1 MNINLSNYYTDSQSV
16 SGAVSNSGSNRNE
29 AVDRSVQN
37 QNVQNINTPNNT
49 GGINLRDLAA
59 GDVFRGEIIDINNQN
74 VEILLDGNEHI
85 NATMQQAL
93 GLNIGEK
100 LLFQVKDNSD
110 TQLVIRPIANNEVS
124 SELVNKSL
132 LTAGLTINDKN
143 IAIVKELIANG
154 QPIDKQS
161 IINMIK
167 LSSVYA
173 NESIDKLIDM
183 TKNGIEINREN
194 LDMYDAY
201 TTSSHYISENIMEIG
216 DGILEVFEKLI
227 ENDVN
232 FSNFTENNV
241 NIEDTAENTTANNI
255 TSGNFNESSINPEN
269 NMEMNTNL
277 NQLTES
283 NISTGNFI
291 ENNVSLGKFTE
302 NNINPDNLM
311 ENTIS
316 SDSFMKINTI
326 LEDLSNIFDAD
337 NDNKQI
343 LESINAYKNDIYNKE
358 SIQEASKESTN
369 DFLKMVDSSDTFKE
383 LSEVLKNIG
392 ENIPKEAFKNIIKS
406 PVFKEKITKLLMD
419 KLYLNPAKLSEDKE
433 NIKNEVDKI
442 YDKLNNLTEMIKNMS
457 ENVKSENL
465 SLAGEKLS
473 KNMNFMNELNN
484 IEAYVQVPVKFL
496 EGQKNGDLYVYNR
509 RKNKKINDDALTAFL
524 HLQLDYLGATDIN
537 ISMKKNSVTTK
548 FTLDDEISRNLIED
562 NLGELAE
569 KLEKMGYNVTIS
581 TELSEKKSQEFN
593 AILPITSNNE
603 NVVSIKR
610 YIFDIR
616 T

>member
-1 MNINLSNYYTDSQSV
+1 MNINISNYYTDSQSA
-16 SGAVSNSGSNRNE
+16 SDAVSNSGSNRNE

-37 QNVQNINTPNNT
+37 QNVQNINSQNNT

-59 GDVFRGEIIDINNQN
+59 GDVFRGEIININNQN

-216 DGILEVFEKLI
+216 DGILEVFEKLL
-227 ENDVN
+227 ESDVI
-232 FSNFTENNV
+232 FSDFTENNV
-241 NIEDTAENTTANNI
+241 NIEDTTGNTTTNDI
-255 TSGNFNESSINPEN
+255 TSGNFNENSINPEN
-269 NMEMNTNL
+269 
-277 NQLTES
+277 
-283 NISTGNFI
+283 
-291 ENNVSLGKFTE
+291 
-302 NNINPDNLM
+302 LM
-311 ENTIS
+311 GNTIS
-316 SDSFMKINTI
+316 SDSFTKINTI

-343 LESINAYKNDIYNKE
+343 SESINVDKNNIYNKE
-358 SIQEASKESTN
+358 SIQEASKESTK
-369 DFLKMVDSSDTFKE
+369 DFLKMIDSSDTFKE

-392 ENIPKEAFKNIIKS
+392 ENMPKEAFNNIIKS

-419 KLYLNPAKLSEDKE
+419 RLYLNPTKLSEDKK
-433 NIKNEVDKI
+433 IVKNEVDKI
-442 YDKLNNLTEMIKNMS
+442 YDKLNKLTEMIKNMP

-465 SLAGEKLS
+465 SLAGDKLS

-484 IEAYVQVPVKFL
+484 IEAYVQVPVKFS
-496 EGQKNGDLYVYNR
+496 EGNKNGDLYVYNR
-509 RKNKKINDDALTAFL
+509 RRNKKINDDTLTAFL

-537 ISMKKNSVTTK
+537 ISLKKNSVTAK
-548 FTLDDEISRNLIED
+548 FTLDDETSRNLVED

-569 KLEKMGYNVTIS
+569 RLEKIGYNVTIS

-603 NVVSIKR
+603 NAVSIKR

>member
-1 MNINLSNYYTDSQSV
+1 MNVNLSNYYTDSQSV
-16 SGAVSNSGSNRNE
+16 SGAVSNSVSNRNE

-37 QNVQNINTPNNT
+37 QNVQNINSQNNT

-59 GDVFRGEIIDINNQN
+59 GDVFRGEIININNQN
-74 VEILLDGNEHI
+74 VEILLDGNEYI

-93 GLNIGEK
+93 ELNIGEK

-110 TQLVIRPIANNEVS
+110 TQLVIRPVANNEVS
-124 SELVNKSL
+124 LELVNKSL

-154 QPIDKQS
+154 QPIDRQS

-201 TTSSHYISENIMEIG
+201 TTSSHHITENIMGIG
-216 DGILEVFEKLI
+216 DGILEVFEKIL
-227 ENDVN
+227 ESDV
-232 FSNFTENNV
+232 STE
-241 NIEDTAENTTANNI
+241 
-255 TSGNFNESSINPEN
+255 
-269 NMEMNTNL
+269 
-277 NQLTES
+277 
-283 NISTGNFI
+283 NFI
-291 ENNVSLGKFTE
+291 ENNVSLENLTESNINVENLENNVSLENFTE
-302 NNINPDNLM
+302 SNINPENLM
-311 ENTIS
+311 GNIIS
-316 SDSFMKINTI
+316 SDSFTKINTI

-343 LESINAYKNDIYNKE
+343 SESINVDKNNIYNRE
-358 SIQEASKESTN
+358 SIQEAPKESTK
-369 DFLKMVDSSDTFKE
+369 DFLKMADSSETFKE

-392 ENIPKEAFKNIIKS
+392 KNMPKEAFNNIIKS

-419 KLYLNPAKLSEDKE
+419 RLYLNPAKLSEDKK
-433 NIKNEVDKI
+433 IVKNEVDKI
-442 YDKLNNLTEMIKNMS
+442 YDKLNKLTEMIKNMS

-465 SLAGEKLS
+465 SLAGDKLS

-484 IEAYVQVPVKFL
+484 IEAYVQVPVKFS
-496 EGQKNGDLYVYNR
+496 EGNKNGDLYVYNR
-509 RKNKKINDDALTAFL
+509 RRNKKINDDTLTAFL

-537 ISMKKNSVTTK
+537 ISLKKNSVTAK
-548 FTLDDEISRNLIED
+548 FTLDDETSRNLVED

-569 KLEKMGYNVTIS
+569 RLEKIGYNVTIS
-581 TELSEKKSQEFN
+581 TELSEKKSQDFN

-603 NVVSIKR
+603 NTVSIKR

>member
-1 MNINLSNYYTDSQSV
+1 MNVNLSNYYTDSQSV
-16 SGAVSNSGSNRNE
+16 SGAVSSSGSNRNE

-37 QNVQNINTPNNT
+37 QNVQNINSQNNT

-59 GDVFRGEIIDINNQN
+59 GDVFRGEIININNQN

-216 DGILEVFEKLI
+216 DGILEVFEKLL
-227 ENDVN
+227 ESDVN
-232 FSNFTENNV
+232 FSDFTENNV
-241 NIEDTAENTTANNI
+241 NIEDTTGNTTTNDI
-255 TSGNFNESSINPEN
+255 TSGNFNENSINPEN
-269 NMEMNTNL
+269 
-277 NQLTES
+277 
-283 NISTGNFI
+283 
-291 ENNVSLGKFTE
+291 
-302 NNINPDNLM
+302 LM
-311 ENTIS
+311 GNTIS
-316 SDSFMKINTI
+316 SDSFTKINTI

-343 LESINAYKNDIYNKE
+343 SESINVDKNNIYNKE
-358 SIQEASKESTN
+358 SIQEASKESTK

-392 ENIPKEAFKNIIKS
+392 ENMPKEAFNNIIKS

-419 KLYLNPAKLSEDKE
+419 RLYLNPTKLSEDKK
-433 NIKNEVDKI
+433 IVKNEVDKI
-442 YDKLNNLTEMIKNMS
+442 YDKLNKLTEMIKNMP

-465 SLAGEKLS
+465 SLAGDKLS

-484 IEAYVQVPVKFL
+484 IEAYVQVPVKFS
-496 EGQKNGDLYVYNR
+496 EGNKNGDLYVYNR
-509 RKNKKINDDALTAFL
+509 RRNKKINDDTLTAFL

-537 ISMKKNSVTTK
+537 ISLKKNSVTAK
-548 FTLDDEISRNLIED
+548 FTLDDETSRNLVED
-562 NLGELAE
+562 NLGGLAE
-569 KLEKMGYNVTIS
+569 RLEKIGYNVTIS

-603 NVVSIKR
+603 NAVSIKR

>member
-1 MNINLSNYYTDSQSV
+1 MNVNLSNYYTDSQSV
-16 SGAVSNSGSNRNE
+16 SGAVSSSGSNRNE

-37 QNVQNINTPNNT
+37 QNVQNINSQNNT

-59 GDVFRGEIIDINNQN
+59 GDVFRGEIININNQN

-201 TTSSHYISENIMEIG
+201 TASSHYISENIMEIR
-216 DGILEVFEKLI
+216 DGILEVFEKLL
-227 ENDVN
+227 ESDVN
-232 FSNFTENNV
+232 FSDFTENNV
-241 NIEDTAENTTANNI
+241 NIEDTTENTTSNDI
-255 TSGNFNESSINPEN
+255 TSGNFNENSINPEN
-269 NMEMNTNL
+269 
-277 NQLTES
+277 
-283 NISTGNFI
+283 
-291 ENNVSLGKFTE
+291 
-302 NNINPDNLM
+302 LM
-311 ENTIS
+311 GNTIS
-316 SDSFMKINTI
+316 SDSFTKINTI

-343 LESINAYKNDIYNKE
+343 SESINVDKNNIYNKE
-358 SIQEASKESTN
+358 SIQEASKESTK

-392 ENIPKEAFKNIIKS
+392 ENMPKEAFNNIIKS

-419 KLYLNPAKLSEDKE
+419 RLYLNPTKLSEDKK
-433 NIKNEVDKI
+433 IVKNEVDKI
-442 YDKLNNLTEMIKNMS
+442 YDKLNKLTEMIKNIP

-465 SLAGEKLS
+465 SLAGDKLS

-484 IEAYVQVPVKFL
+484 IEAYVQVPVKFS
-496 EGQKNGDLYVYNR
+496 EGNKNGDLYVYNR
-509 RKNKKINDDALTAFL
+509 RRNKKINDDTLTAFL

-537 ISMKKNSVTTK
+537 ISLKKNSVTAK
-548 FTLDDEISRNLIED
+548 FTLDDETSRNLVED

-569 KLEKMGYNVTIS
+569 RLEKIGYNVTIS

-603 NVVSIKR
+603 NAVSIKR

>member
-1 MNINLSNYYTDSQSV
+1 MNINLSNYYTDSQSA
-16 SGAVSNSGSNRNE
+16 SGAVHNSGSNRNE

-37 QNVQNINTPNNT
+37 QNVQNINSQNNT

-59 GDVFRGEIIDINNQN
+59 GDVFRGEIININNQN

-201 TTSSHYISENIMEIG
+201 TASSHYISENIMEIR
-216 DGILEVFEKLI
+216 DGILEVFEKLL
-227 ENDVN
+227 ESDVN
-232 FSNFTENNV
+232 FSDITENNV
-241 NIEDTAENTTANNI
+241 NIEDTAENTTANDI
-255 TSGNFNESSINPEN
+255 TSGNFNENSINPEN
-269 NMEMNTNL
+269 
-277 NQLTES
+277 
-283 NISTGNFI
+283 
-291 ENNVSLGKFTE
+291 
-302 NNINPDNLM
+302 LM
-311 ENTIS
+311 GNTIS
-316 SDSFMKINTI
+316 SDSFTKINTI

-343 LESINAYKNDIYNKE
+343 SESINVDKNNIYNKE
-358 SIQEASKESTN
+358 SIQEASKESTK
-369 DFLKMVDSSDTFKE
+369 DFLKMVESSDTFKE

-392 ENIPKEAFKNIIKS
+392 ENMPKEAFNNIIKS

-419 KLYLNPAKLSEDKE
+419 RLYLNPTKLSEDKK
-433 NIKNEVDKI
+433 IVKNEVDKI
-442 YDKLNNLTEMIKNMS
+442 YNKLDKLTEMIKSMPD
-457 ENVKSENL
+457 NVKNENL
-465 SLAGEKLS
+465 SLAGDKLS

-484 IEAYVQVPVKFL
+484 IEAYVQVPVKFS
-496 EGQKNGDLYVYNR
+496 EGNKNGDLYVYNR
-509 RKNKKINDDALTAFL
+509 RRNKKINDDTLTAFL

-537 ISMKKNSVTTK
+537 ISLKKNSVTAK
-548 FTLDDEISRNLIED
+548 FTLDDETSRNLVED
-562 NLGELAE
+562 NLGELE
-569 KLEKMGYNVTIS
+569 ERLEKIGYNVTIS
-581 TELSEKKSQEFN
+581 TELSEKKSQKFN

-603 NVVSIKR
+603 NAVSIKR

>member
-1 MNINLSNYYTDSQSV
+1 MNINISNYYTDSQSA
-16 SGAVSNSGSNRNE
+16 SDAVSNSGSNRNE

-37 QNVQNINTPNNT
+37 QNVQNINSQNNT

-59 GDVFRGEIIDINNQN
+59 GDVFRGEIININNQN

-216 DGILEVFEKLI
+216 DGILEVFEKLL
-227 ENDVN
+227 ESDVN
-232 FSNFTENNV
+232 FSDFTENNV
-241 NIEDTAENTTANNI
+241 NIEDTTGNTTTNDI
-255 TSGNFNESSINPEN
+255 TSGNFNENSINPEN
-269 NMEMNTNL
+269 
-277 NQLTES
+277 
-283 NISTGNFI
+283 
-291 ENNVSLGKFTE
+291 
-302 NNINPDNLM
+302 LM
-311 ENTIS
+311 GNTIS
-316 SDSFMKINTI
+316 SDSFTKINTI

-343 LESINAYKNDIYNKE
+343 LESINVDKNNIYNKE
-358 SIQEASKESTN
+358 SIQEASKESTK
-369 DFLKMVDSSDTFKE
+369 DFLKMIDSSDTFKE

-392 ENIPKEAFKNIIKS
+392 ENMPKEAFNNIIKS

-419 KLYLNPAKLSEDKE
+419 RLYLNPTKLSEDKK
-433 NIKNEVDKI
+433 IVKNEVDKI
-442 YDKLNNLTEMIKNMS
+442 YDKLNKLTEMIKNMP

-465 SLAGEKLS
+465 SLAGDKLS

-484 IEAYVQVPVKFL
+484 IEAYVQVPVKFS
-496 EGQKNGDLYVYNR
+496 EGNKNGDLYVYNR
-509 RKNKKINDDALTAFL
+509 RRNKKINDDTLTAFL

-537 ISMKKNSVTTK
+537 ISLKKNSVTAK
-548 FTLDDEISRNLIED
+548 FTLDDETSRNLVED

-569 KLEKMGYNVTIS
+569 RLEKIGYNVTIS

-603 NVVSIKR
+603 NAVSIKR

>member
-37 QNVQNINTPNNT
+37 QNIQNINSQNNT

-59 GDVFRGEIIDINNQN
+59 GDVFRGEIININNQN
-74 VEILLDGNEHI
+74 VEILLDGNEYI

-93 GLNIGEK
+93 ELNIGEK

-110 TQLVIRPIANNEVS
+110 TQLVIRPVANNEVS

-154 QPIDKQS
+154 QPIDRQS

-201 TTSSHYISENIMEIG
+201 TTSSHHITENIMGIG
-216 DGILEVFEKLI
+216 DGILEVFEKIL
-227 ENDVN
+227 ESDV
-232 FSNFTENNV
+232 STE
-241 NIEDTAENTTANNI
+241 
-255 TSGNFNESSINPEN
+255 
-269 NMEMNTNL
+269 
-277 NQLTES
+277 
-283 NISTGNFI
+283 NFI
-291 ENNVSLGKFTE
+291 ENNVSLENLTESNINAGNLENNVSLENFTE
-302 NNINPDNLM
+302 SNINPENLM
-311 ENTIS
+311 GNIIS
-316 SDSFMKINTI
+316 SDSFTKINTI

-343 LESINAYKNDIYNKE
+343 SESINVDKNNIYNRE
-358 SIQEASKESTN
+358 SIQEAPKESTK
-369 DFLKMVDSSDTFKE
+369 DFLKMADSSDTFKE

-392 ENIPKEAFKNIIKS
+392 KNMPKEAFNNIIKS

-419 KLYLNPAKLSEDKE
+419 RLYLNPAKLSEDKK
-433 NIKNEVDKI
+433 IVKNEVDKI
-442 YDKLNNLTEMIKNMS
+442 YDKLNKLTEMIKNMP

-465 SLAGEKLS
+465 SLAGDKLS

-484 IEAYVQVPVKFL
+484 IEAYVQVPVKFS
-496 EGQKNGDLYVYNR
+496 EGNKNGDLYVYNR
-509 RKNKKINDDALTAFL
+509 RRNKKINDDTLTAFL

-537 ISMKKNSVTTK
+537 ISLKKNSVTAK
-548 FTLDDEISRNLIED
+548 FTLDDETSRNLVED

-569 KLEKMGYNVTIS
+569 RLEKIGYNVTIS

-603 NVVSIKR
+603 NTVSIKR

>member
-1 MNINLSNYYTDSQSV
+1 MNINLSNYYTDSQSA
-16 SGAVSNSGSNRNE
+16 SGAVPNSGSNRNE

-37 QNVQNINTPNNT
+37 QNVQNINSQNNT
-49 GGINLRDLAA
+49 GGINLRDLVA
-59 GDVFRGEIIDINNQN
+59 GDVFRGEIININNQN

-201 TTSSHYISENIMEIG
+201 TASSHYISENIMEIR
-216 DGILEVFEKLI
+216 DGILEVFEKLL
-227 ENDVN
+227 ESDVN
-232 FSNFTENNV
+232 FSDFTENNV
-241 NIEDTAENTTANNI
+241 NIEDTTANDI
-255 TSGNFNESSINPEN
+255 TSGNFNENSINPEN
-269 NMEMNTNL
+269 
-277 NQLTES
+277 
-283 NISTGNFI
+283 
-291 ENNVSLGKFTE
+291 
-302 NNINPDNLM
+302 LM
-311 ENTIS
+311 GNTIS
-316 SDSFMKINTI
+316 SDSFTKINTI

-343 LESINAYKNDIYNKE
+343 SESINVDKNNIYNKE
-358 SIQEASKESTN
+358 SIQEASKESTK

-392 ENIPKEAFKNIIKS
+392 ENMPKEAFNNIIKS

-419 KLYLNPAKLSEDKE
+419 RLYLNPAKLSEDKK
-433 NIKNEVDKI
+433 IVKNEVDKI
-442 YDKLNNLTEMIKNMS
+442 YDKLNKLTEMIKNMP

-465 SLAGEKLS
+465 SLAGDKLS

-484 IEAYVQVPVKFL
+484 IEAYVQVPVKFS
-496 EGQKNGDLYVYNR
+496 EGNKNGDLYVYNR
-509 RKNKKINDDALTAFL
+509 RRNKKINDDTLTAFL

-537 ISMKKNSVTTK
+537 ISLKKNSVTAK
-548 FTLDDEISRNLIED
+548 FTLDDEISRNLVED

-569 KLEKMGYNVTIS
+569 RLEKIGYNVTIS

-603 NVVSIKR
+603 NAVSIKR

>member
-1 MNINLSNYYTDSQSV
+1 MNINLSNYYTDSQSA
-16 SGAVSNSGSNRNE
+16 SGSISNSGSNRNE
-29 AVDRSVQN
+29 VVDRSVQN
-37 QNVQNINTPNNT
+37 QNVQNINISNNT
-49 GGINLRDLAA
+49 GEINLRDLVA
-59 GDVFRGEIIDINNQN
+59 GDVFRGEIININNQN
-74 VEILLDGNEHI
+74 VEILLDGNEYI

-93 GLNIGEK
+93 ELNIGEK

-201 TTSSHYISENIMEIG
+201 TASSHYISENIMEIR
-216 DGILEVFEKLI
+216 DGILEVFEKLL
-227 ENDVN
+227 ESDVN
-232 FSNFTENNV
+232 FSDFTENNV
-241 NIEDTAENTTANNI
+241 NIEDTTGNTTANDI
-255 TSGNFNESSINPEN
+255 TSGNFNENSINPEN
-269 NMEMNTNL
+269 
-277 NQLTES
+277 
-283 NISTGNFI
+283 
-291 ENNVSLGKFTE
+291 
-302 NNINPDNLM
+302 LM
-311 ENTIS
+311 GNTIS
-316 SDSFMKINTI
+316 SDSFTKINTI

-343 LESINAYKNDIYNKE
+343 SESINVDKNNIYNKE
-358 SIQEASKESTN
+358 SIQEASKESTK

-392 ENIPKEAFKNIIKS
+392 ENMPKEAFNNIIKS

-419 KLYLNPAKLSEDKE
+419 RLYLNPPKLSEDKK
-433 NIKNEVDKI
+433 IVKNEVDKI
-442 YDKLNNLTEMIKNMS
+442 YDKLNKLTEMIKNMP

-465 SLAGEKLS
+465 SLAGDKLS

-484 IEAYVQVPVKFL
+484 IEAYVQVPVKFS
-496 EGQKNGDLYVYNR
+496 EGNKNGDLYVYNR
-509 RKNKKINDDALTAFL
+509 RRNKKINDDTLTAFL

-537 ISMKKNSVTTK
+537 ISLKKNSVTAK
-548 FTLDDEISRNLIED
+548 FTLDDETSRNLVED

-569 KLEKMGYNVTIS
+569 RLEKIGYNVTIS

-603 NVVSIKR
+603 NAVSIKR

>member
-1 MNINLSNYYTDSQSV
+1 MNINLSNYYTDSQSA
-16 SGAVSNSGSNRNE
+16 SGAVPNSGSNRNE

-37 QNVQNINTPNNT
+37 QNVQNINSQNNT

-59 GDVFRGEIIDINNQN
+59 GDVFRGEIININNQN

-201 TTSSHYISENIMEIG
+201 TASSHYISENIMEIR
-216 DGILEVFEKLI
+216 DGVLEVFEKLL
-227 ENDVN
+227 ESDVN
-232 FSNFTENNV
+232 FSDFTENNV
-241 NIEDTAENTTANNI
+241 NIEDTTGNTTANDI
-255 TSGNFNESSINPEN
+255 TSGNFNENSINPEN
-269 NMEMNTNL
+269 
-277 NQLTES
+277 
-283 NISTGNFI
+283 
-291 ENNVSLGKFTE
+291 
-302 NNINPDNLM
+302 LM
-311 ENTIS
+311 GNTIS
-316 SDSFMKINTI
+316 SDSFTKINTI

-343 LESINAYKNDIYNKE
+343 SESINVDKNNIYNKE
-358 SIQEASKESTN
+358 SIQEASKESTK

-392 ENIPKEAFKNIIKS
+392 ENMPKEAFNNIIKS

-419 KLYLNPAKLSEDKE
+419 RLYLNPPKLSEDKK
-433 NIKNEVDKI
+433 IVKNEVDKI
-442 YDKLNNLTEMIKNMS
+442 YDKLNKLTEMIKNMP

-465 SLAGEKLS
+465 SLAGDKLS

-484 IEAYVQVPVKFL
+484 IEAYVQVPVKFS
-496 EGQKNGDLYVYNR
+496 EGNKNGDLYVYNR
-509 RKNKKINDDALTAFL
+509 RRNKKINDDTLTAFL

-537 ISMKKNSVTTK
+537 ISLKKNSVTAK
-548 FTLDDEISRNLIED
+548 FTLDDETSRNLVED

-569 KLEKMGYNVTIS
+569 RLEKIGYNVTIS

-603 NVVSIKR
+603 NAVSIKR

>member
-1 MNINLSNYYTDSQSV
+1 MNINLSNYYTDSQSA
-16 SGAVSNSGSNRNE
+16 SGAVHNSGSNRNE

-37 QNVQNINTPNNT
+37 QNVQNINSQNNT

-59 GDVFRGEIIDINNQN
+59 GDVFRGEIININNQN

-216 DGILEVFEKLI
+216 DGILEVFEKLL
-227 ENDVN
+227 ESDVN
-232 FSNFTENNV
+232 FSDFTENNV
-241 NIEDTAENTTANNI
+241 NIEDTTGNTTTNDI
-255 TSGNFNESSINPEN
+255 TSGNFNENSINPEN
-269 NMEMNTNL
+269 
-277 NQLTES
+277 
-283 NISTGNFI
+283 
-291 ENNVSLGKFTE
+291 
-302 NNINPDNLM
+302 LM
-311 ENTIS
+311 GNTIS
-316 SDSFMKINTI
+316 SDSFTKINTI

-343 LESINAYKNDIYNKE
+343 SESINVDKNNIYNKE
-358 SIQEASKESTN
+358 SIQEASKESTK

-392 ENIPKEAFKNIIKS
+392 ENMPKEAFNNIIKS

-419 KLYLNPAKLSEDKE
+419 RLYLNPTKLSEDKK
-433 NIKNEVDKI
+433 IVKNEVDKI
-442 YDKLNNLTEMIKNMS
+442 YDKLNKLTEMIKNMP

-465 SLAGEKLS
+465 SLAGDKLS

-484 IEAYVQVPVKFL
+484 IEAYVQVPVKFS
-496 EGQKNGDLYVYNR
+496 EGNKNGDLYVYNR
-509 RKNKKINDDALTAFL
+509 RRNKKINDDTLTAFL

-537 ISMKKNSVTTK
+537 ISLKKNSVTAK
-548 FTLDDEISRNLIED
+548 FTLDDETSRNLVED

-569 KLEKMGYNVTIS
+569 RLEKIGYNVTIS

-603 NVVSIKR
+603 NAVSIKR

>member
-1 MNINLSNYYTDSQSV
+1 MNINLSNYYTDSQSA
-16 SGAVSNSGSNRNE
+16 SGAVPNSGSNRNE

-37 QNVQNINTPNNT
+37 QNVQNINISNNT
-49 GGINLRDLAA
+49 GEINLRDLVA
-59 GDVFRGEIIDINNQN
+59 GDVFRGEIININNQN
-74 VEILLDGNEHI
+74 VEILLDGNEYI

-93 GLNIGEK
+93 ELNIGEK

-132 LTAGLTINDKN
+132 LTARLTINDKN

-201 TTSSHYISENIMEIG
+201 TASSHYISENIMEIR
-216 DGILEVFEKLI
+216 DGILEVFEKLL
-227 ENDVN
+227 ESDVN
-232 FSNFTENNV
+232 FSDFTENNV
-241 NIEDTAENTTANNI
+241 NIEDTTGNTTGNTTANDI
-255 TSGNFNESSINPEN
+255 TSGNFNENSINPEN
-269 NMEMNTNL
+269 
-277 NQLTES
+277 
-283 NISTGNFI
+283 
-291 ENNVSLGKFTE
+291 
-302 NNINPDNLM
+302 LM
-311 ENTIS
+311 GNTIS
-316 SDSFMKINTI
+316 SDSFTKINTI

-343 LESINAYKNDIYNKE
+343 SESINVDKNNIYNKE
-358 SIQEASKESTN
+358 SIQEASKESTK

-392 ENIPKEAFKNIIKS
+392 ENMPKEAFNNIIKS

-419 KLYLNPAKLSEDKE
+419 RLYLNPTKLSEDKK
-433 NIKNEVDKI
+433 IVKNEVDKI
-442 YDKLNNLTEMIKNMS
+442 YDKLNKLTEIIKNMP

-465 SLAGEKLS
+465 SLAGDKLS

-484 IEAYVQVPVKFL
+484 IEAYVQVPVKFS
-496 EGQKNGDLYVYNR
+496 EGNKNGDLYVYNR
-509 RKNKKINDDALTAFL
+509 RRNKKINDDTLTAFL
-524 HLQLDYLGATDIN
+524 HLQLDYLGTTDIN
-537 ISMKKNSVTTK
+537 ISLKKNSVTAK
-548 FTLDDEISRNLIED
+548 FTLDDETSRNLVED

-569 KLEKMGYNVTIS
+569 RLEKIGYNVTIS
-581 TELSEKKSQEFN
+581 TELSEKKLQEFN

-603 NVVSIKR
+603 NAVSIKR

>member
-16 SGAVSNSGSNRNE
+16 SGAVSNSVSNRNE

-37 QNVQNINTPNNT
+37 QNVQNINGQNNT

-59 GDVFRGEIIDINNQN
+59 GDVFRGEIININNQN
-74 VEILLDGNEHI
+74 VEILLDGNEYI

-93 GLNIGEK
+93 ELNIGEK

-124 SELVNKSL
+124 LELVNKSL

-154 QPIDKQS
+154 QPIDRQS

-201 TTSSHYISENIMEIG
+201 TTSSHHITENIMGIG
-216 DGILEVFEKLI
+216 DGILEVFEKIL
-227 ENDVN
+227 ESDV
-232 FSNFTENNV
+232 STE
-241 NIEDTAENTTANNI
+241 
-255 TSGNFNESSINPEN
+255 
-269 NMEMNTNL
+269 
-277 NQLTES
+277 
-283 NISTGNFI
+283 NFI
-291 ENNVSLGKFTE
+291 ENNVSLENLTESNINAGNLENNVSLENFTE
-302 NNINPDNLM
+302 SNINPENLM
-311 ENTIS
+311 GNIIS
-316 SDSFMKINTI
+316 SDSFTKINTI
-326 LEDLSNIFDAD
+326 LEDLSNIFDTD

-343 LESINAYKNDIYNKE
+343 SESINVDKNNIYNRE
-358 SIQEASKESTN
+358 SIQEAPKESTK

-392 ENIPKEAFKNIIKS
+392 KNMPKEAFNNIIKS

-419 KLYLNPAKLSEDKE
+419 RLYLNPAKLSEDKK
-433 NIKNEVDKI
+433 IVKNEVDKI
-442 YDKLNNLTEMIKNMS
+442 YDKLNKLTEMIKNMP
-457 ENVKSENL
+457 ETVKSENL
-465 SLAGEKLS
+465 SLAGDKLS

-484 IEAYVQVPVKFL
+484 IEAYVQVPVKFS
-496 EGQKNGDLYVYNR
+496 EGNKNGDLYVYNR
-509 RKNKKINDDALTAFL
+509 RRNKKINDDTLTAFL

-537 ISMKKNSVTTK
+537 ISLKKNSVTAK
-548 FTLDDEISRNLIED
+548 FTLDDETSRNLVED

-569 KLEKMGYNVTIS
+569 RLEKIGYNVTIS
-581 TELSEKKSQEFN
+581 TELSEKKSQKFN

-603 NVVSIKR
+603 NTVSIKR

>member
-1 MNINLSNYYTDSQSV
+1 MNINISNYYTDSQSA
-16 SGAVSNSGSNRNE
+16 SDAVSNSGSNRNE

-37 QNVQNINTPNNT
+37 QNVQNINSQNNT

-59 GDVFRGEIIDINNQN
+59 GDVFRGEIININNQN

-110 TQLVIRPIANNEVS
+110 TQLVIRPTANNEVS

-194 LDMYDAY
+194 LDMYDVY
-201 TTSSHYISENIMEIG
+201 TASSHYISENIMEIR
-216 DGILEVFEKLI
+216 DGILEVFEKLL
-227 ENDVN
+227 ESDVN
-232 FSNFTENNV
+232 FSDFTENNV
-241 NIEDTAENTTANNI
+241 NIEDTAENTTANDI
-255 TSGNFNESSINPEN
+255 TSGNSNENSINPEN
-269 NMEMNTNL
+269 
-277 NQLTES
+277 
-283 NISTGNFI
+283 
-291 ENNVSLGKFTE
+291 
-302 NNINPDNLM
+302 LM
-311 ENTIS
+311 GNTIS
-316 SDSFMKINTI
+316 SDSFTKINTI

-343 LESINAYKNDIYNKE
+343 SESINVDKNNIYNKE
-358 SIQEASKESTN
+358 SIQEASKESTK
-369 DFLKMVDSSDTFKE
+369 DFLKMVESSDTFKE

-392 ENIPKEAFKNIIKS
+392 ENMPKEAFNNIIKS

-419 KLYLNPAKLSEDKE
+419 RLYLNPTKLSEDKK
-433 NIKNEVDKI
+433 IVKNEVDKI
-442 YDKLNNLTEMIKNMS
+442 YDKLNKLTEMIKNMP

-465 SLAGEKLS
+465 SLVGDKLS

-484 IEAYVQVPVKFL
+484 IEAYVQVPVKFS
-496 EGQKNGDLYVYNR
+496 EGNKNGDLYVYNR
-509 RKNKKINDDALTAFL
+509 RRNKKINDDTLTAFL

-537 ISMKKNSVTTK
+537 ISLKKNSVTAK
-548 FTLDDEISRNLIED
+548 FTLDDETSRNLVED

-569 KLEKMGYNVTIS
+569 RLEKIGYNVTIS

-603 NVVSIKR
+603 NAVSIKR

>member
-1 MNINLSNYYTDSQSV
+1 MNINLSNYYTDSQSA
-16 SGAVSNSGSNRNE
+16 SGAVHNSGSNRNE

-37 QNVQNINTPNNT
+37 QNIQNINSQNNT

-59 GDVFRGEIIDINNQN
+59 GDVFRGEIININNQN

-201 TTSSHYISENIMEIG
+201 TASSHYISENIMEIR
-216 DGILEVFEKLI
+216 DDILEVFEKLL
-227 ENDVN
+227 ESDVN
-232 FSNFTENNV
+232 FSDFTENNV
-241 NIEDTAENTTANNI
+241 NIEDTAENTTANDI
-255 TSGNFNESSINPEN
+255 TSGNFNENSINPEN
-269 NMEMNTNL
+269 
-277 NQLTES
+277 
-283 NISTGNFI
+283 
-291 ENNVSLGKFTE
+291 
-302 NNINPDNLM
+302 LM
-311 ENTIS
+311 GNTIS
-316 SDSFMKINTI
+316 SDSFTKINTI

-343 LESINAYKNDIYNKE
+343 SESINVDKNNIYNKE
-358 SIQEASKESTN
+358 SIQEASKESTK
-369 DFLKMVDSSDTFKE
+369 DFLKMVDSSDTFKK

-392 ENIPKEAFKNIIKS
+392 ENMPKEAFNNIIKS

-419 KLYLNPAKLSEDKE
+419 RLYLNPTKLSEDKK
-433 NIKNEVDKI
+433 IVKNEVDKI
-442 YDKLNNLTEMIKNMS
+442 YDKLNKLTEMIKNMP

-465 SLAGEKLS
+465 SLAGDKLS

-484 IEAYVQVPVKFL
+484 IEAYVQVPVKFS
-496 EGQKNGDLYVYNR
+496 EGNKNGDLYVYNR
-509 RKNKKINDDALTAFL
+509 RRNKKINDDTLTAFL

-537 ISMKKNSVTTK
+537 ISLKKNSVTAK
-548 FTLDDEISRNLIED
+548 FTLDDETSRNLVED

-569 KLEKMGYNVTIS
+569 RLEKIGYNVTIS

-603 NVVSIKR
+603 NTVSIKR

>member
-1 MNINLSNYYTDSQSV
+1 MNVNLSNYYTDSQSV
-16 SGAVSNSGSNRNE
+16 SGAVSSSGSNRNE

-37 QNVQNINTPNNT
+37 QNVQNINSQNNT

-59 GDVFRGEIIDINNQN
+59 GDVFRGEIININNQN

-216 DGILEVFEKLI
+216 DGILEVFEKLL
-227 ENDVN
+227 ESDVN
-232 FSNFTENNV
+232 FSDFTENNV
-241 NIEDTAENTTANNI
+241 NIEDTAENTTANDI
-255 TSGNFNESSINPEN
+255 TSGNFNENSINPEN
-269 NMEMNTNL
+269 
-277 NQLTES
+277 
-283 NISTGNFI
+283 
-291 ENNVSLGKFTE
+291 
-302 NNINPDNLM
+302 LM
-311 ENTIS
+311 GNTIS
-316 SDSFMKINTI
+316 SDSFTKINTI

-343 LESINAYKNDIYNKE
+343 SESINVDKNNIYNKE
-358 SIQEASKESTN
+358 SIQEASKESTK

-392 ENIPKEAFKNIIKS
+392 ENMPKEAFNNIIKS

-419 KLYLNPAKLSEDKE
+419 RLYLNPTKLSEDKK
-433 NIKNEVDKI
+433 IVKNEVDKI
-442 YDKLNNLTEMIKNMS
+442 YDKLNKLTEMIKNMP

-465 SLAGEKLS
+465 SLAGDKLS

-484 IEAYVQVPVKFL
+484 IEAYVQVPVKFS
-496 EGQKNGDLYVYNR
+496 EGNKNGDLYVYNR
-509 RKNKKINDDALTAFL
+509 RRNKKINDDTLTAFL

-537 ISMKKNSVTTK
+537 ISLKKNSVTAK
-548 FTLDDEISRNLIED
+548 FTLDDETSRNLVED

-569 KLEKMGYNVTIS
+569 RLEKIGYNVTIS

-603 NVVSIKR
+603 NAVSIKR

>member
-1 MNINLSNYYTDSQSV
+1 MNINLSNYYTDSQSA
-16 SGAVSNSGSNRNE
+16 SGAVPNSGSNRNE

-37 QNVQNINTPNNT
+37 QNVQNINSQNNT

-59 GDVFRGEIIDINNQN
+59 GDVFRGEIININNQN

-216 DGILEVFEKLI
+216 DGILEVFEKLL
-227 ENDVN
+227 ESDVN
-232 FSNFTENNV
+232 FSDFTENNV
-241 NIEDTAENTTANNI
+241 NIEDTTGNTTTNDI
-255 TSGNFNESSINPEN
+255 TSGNFNENSINPEN
-269 NMEMNTNL
+269 
-277 NQLTES
+277 
-283 NISTGNFI
+283 
-291 ENNVSLGKFTE
+291 
-302 NNINPDNLM
+302 LM
-311 ENTIS
+311 GNTIS
-316 SDSFMKINTI
+316 SDSFTKINTI

-343 LESINAYKNDIYNKE
+343 SESINVDKNNIYNKE
-358 SIQEASKESTN
+358 SIQEASKESTK

-392 ENIPKEAFKNIIKS
+392 ENMPKEAFNNIIKS

-419 KLYLNPAKLSEDKE
+419 RLYLNPAKLSEDKK
-433 NIKNEVDKI
+433 IVKNEVDKI
-442 YDKLNNLTEMIKNMS
+442 YDKLNKLTEMIKNMP

-465 SLAGEKLS
+465 SLAGDKLS

-484 IEAYVQVPVKFL
+484 IEAYVQVPVKFS
-496 EGQKNGDLYVYNR
+496 EGNKNGDLYVYNR
-509 RKNKKINDDALTAFL
+509 RRNKKINDDTLTAFL

-537 ISMKKNSVTTK
+537 ISLKKNSVTAK
-548 FTLDDEISRNLIED
+548 FTLDDETSRNLVED

-569 KLEKMGYNVTIS
+569 RLEKIGYNVTIS

-603 NVVSIKR
+603 NAVSIKR